1 MKQVVAVI
9 RPFLAEKV
17 LDAIQSLDLEAMNIR
32 EVKGF
37 GRQKSYLDRYSQGE
51 YSLTFLPKIEIT
63 LWIEDHLVQEAIDH
77 ISAAAR
83 IGRMGDGKIF
93 VQPIG
98 RSVDLSGVDEGNIE
112 SIGES

>member
-1 MKQVVAVI
+1 MKQVVAVV

-17 LDAIQSLDLEAMNIR
+17 LDAIQPLELKAINVR

-37 GRQKSYLDRYSQGE
+37 GRQKSYLDRYSDGE
-51 YSLTFLPKIEIT
+51 YALTFLPKVEIT

-77 ISAAAR
+77 IAAAAR

-93 VQPIG
+93 VQSIG
-98 RSVDLSGVDEGNIE
+98 RSIDLDAVEEQPPE
-112 SIGES
+112 SIGDS

>member
-1 MKQVVAVI
+1 MKQVVAVV

-17 LDAIQSLDLEAMNIR
+17 LDAIQSLDLHAINVR

-51 YSLTFLPKIEIT
+51 YALTFLPKMEIT

-77 ISAAAR
+77 IAVAAR

-93 VQPIG
+93 VQSIS
-98 RSVDLSGVDEGNIE
+98 RSVDLDAIDEDHNE
-112 SIGES
+112 STGES

>member
-1 MKQVVAVI
+1 MKQVVAVV

-17 LDAIQSLDLEAMNIR
+17 LDAIQRLDLKAINVR

-51 YSLTFLPKIEIT
+51 YALTFLPKIEIT
-63 LWIEDHLVQEAIDH
+63 LFIEDHLVQEAIDQ
-77 ISAAAR
+77 IASAAR

-98 RSVDLSGVDEGNIE
+98 RSIDLDAVEEELPG
-112 SIGES
+112 SIGDS

>member
-1 MKQVVAVI
+1 MKQVVAVV
-9 RPFLAEKV
+9 RPFLVENV
-17 LDAIQSLDLEAMNIR
+17 LDAIQLLDLKAINVR

-63 LWIEDHLVQEAIDH
+63 LWIEDHLVQEAIDR
-77 ISAAAR
+77 IAAAAR

-93 VQPIG
+93 VQSIE
-98 RSVDLSGVDEGNIE
+98 RSVDLDTVEEDHEE
-112 SIGES
+112 SFGES

>member
-1 MKQVVAVI
+1 MKQVVAVV

-17 LDAIQSLDLEAMNIR
+17 LDAIQPLELKAINVR

-37 GRQKSYLDRYSQGE
+37 GRQKSYLDRYSDGE
-51 YSLTFLPKIEIT
+51 YALTFLPKIEIT

-77 ISAAAR
+77 IAAAAR

-93 VQPIG
+93 VQSIG
-98 RSVDLSGVDEGNIE
+98 RSIDLDAVEEQPPE
-112 SIGES
+112 SIGDS

>member
-93 VQPIG
+93 VQSIG
-98 RSVDLSGVDEGNIE
+98 RSIDLDVANEDHIE
-112 SIGES
+112 PLGES